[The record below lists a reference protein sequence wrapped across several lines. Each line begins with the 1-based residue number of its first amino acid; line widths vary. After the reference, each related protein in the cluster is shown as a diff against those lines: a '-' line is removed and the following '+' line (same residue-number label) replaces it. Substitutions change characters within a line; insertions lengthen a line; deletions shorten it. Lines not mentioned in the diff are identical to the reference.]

1 MLMVMMKTWFQA
13 SSIQAVE
20 NDNDNDD
27 EKNYN
32 GDNDDINDNDEDLVP
47 GTLGPGGG
55 GVKQAMQ
62 AATARRMSRMQTFF
76 NIIFSLHLKYF
87 SNIV

>member
-1 MLMVMMKTWFQA
+1 MWEILNLGIKSVPFHGH
-13 SSIQAVE
+13 E
-20 NDNDNDD
+20 D
-27 EKNYN
+27 ER
-32 GDNDDINDNDEDLVP
+32 GDGDDEDLVP

-76 NIIFSLHLKYF
+76 NIIFSLHFRYF
-87 SNIV
+87 SNIVFNFFKCKRPLLEE